1 MATASEPPAKSRRIR
16 TPEEAFQAGW
26 DDGANDR
33 AMSRDE
39 IERIAALWRPYYKPS
54 RAA

>member
-1 MATASEPPAKSRRIR
+1 MAAATEPNKPRRVR

-33 AMSRDE
+33 PMSRAE